1 MFLALGAAT
10 LLLSAIAPPLHDDKA
25 TLSSGEATLFA
36 SSALP
41 TLALVNREQASRCWQ
56 SCSAV
61 SLSGLAPGFESLE
74 GPFFYVGS
82 LHERPV
88 YSTTQGAIAPA
99 TGTFFLS
106 WFADE
111 RYAHSGGFWKIGPD
125 YGTDGYLL
133 GALSESTCPPAKWTA
148 GNAASGGTTMSCRDV
163 SPSLSLPTAE
173 EARPRLLQE
182 AGAAGAG
189 AGAGAGVDSAGAGA
203 DARADTLAAP
213 PAAPPAAP
221 AATPEEDQG
230 GADSEGRKLQIEEP
244 CSNECD
250 YPNDEVCDDEV
261 CDVGE
266 LVGKLVDGTAD
277 WSSYGALVV
286 AITGLFALLAV
297 GPPVVTLMKR
307 KRQQQLANAE
317 RRRRA
322 VVLQQQRAVQAARA
336 AQSNAA
342 RRLTVQTK
350 IDTLTRERDVLKGR
364 IAWLQVQMEDEST
377 MDESAPILRIAE
389 ENLKGVEQSLARA
402 KAELAAIP
410 P

>member
-1 MFLALGAAT
+1 MPCLEVLEPQLTATINDITRMQNLIAEKQAQGADTSVMPANPQCNTCASWENYLNGLPQRSELLTSLGASIMPAT
-10 LLLSAIAPPLHDDKA
+10 LVNYGRRLSQEPA
-25 TLSSGEATLFA
+25 E
-36 SSALP
+36 
-41 TLALVNREQASRCWQ
+41 RE
-56 SCSAV
+56 
-61 SLSGLAPGFESLE
+61 
-74 GPFFYVGS
+74 
-82 LHERPV
+82 
-88 YSTTQGAIAPA
+88 
-99 TGTFFLS
+99 
-106 WFADE
+106 
-111 RYAHSGGFWKIGPD
+111 
-125 YGTDGYLL
+125 
-133 GALSESTCPPAKWTA
+133 
-148 GNAASGGTTMSCRDV
+148 M
-163 SPSLSLPTAE
+163 
-173 EARPRLLQE
+173 
-182 AGAAGAG
+182 
-189 AGAGAGVDSAGAGA
+189 
-203 DARADTLAAP
+203 AAP
-213 PAAPPAAP
+213 PTLHAV
-221 AATPEEDQG
+221 
-230 GADSEGRKLQIEEP
+230 EGRKLQIEEP

>member
-1 MFLALGAAT
+1 MRALGAAT
-10 LLLSAIAPPLHDDKA
+10 LLLSAIVPPLHDDKA

-99 TGTFFLS
+99 PGTFFLS

-163 SPSLSLPTAE
+163 SPSLPLPTAE

-182 AGAAGAG
+182 VGTGAG
-189 AGAGAGVDSAGAGA
+189 VGTGVGAGAGVGAPM
-203 DARADTLAAP
+203 RAP
-213 PAAPPAAP
+213 PHPSPSPPSPPLPSAPPPLPPAFPPFAP
-221 AATPEEDQG
+221 
-230 GADSEGRKLQIEEP
+230 L
-244 CSNECD
+244 
-250 YPNDEVCDDEV
+250 PN
-261 CDVGE
+261 
-266 LVGKLVDGTAD
+266 A
-277 WSSYGALVV
+277 SSV
-286 AITGLFALLAV
+286 
-297 GPPVVTLMKR
+297 
-307 KRQQQLANAE
+307 LANAPALLVRSRALHRASLHIPSTVDGHVASARLPTLPC
-317 RRRRA
+317 RRDA
-322 VVLQQQRAVQAARA
+322 WPGLPSVQVTLHFASSSSLLTSTSIAPLIYGAANCSQHPKCRVDTDHHMIDSFSKSA
-336 AQSNAA
+336 GRDGGDNTGSYI
-342 RRLTVQTK
+342 TVCDGDAMK
-350 IDTLTRERDVLKGR
+350 MRWANTLV
-364 IAWLQVQMEDEST
+364 
-377 MDESAPILRIAE
+377 
-389 ENLKGVEQSLARA
+389 
-402 KAELAAIP
+402 
-410 P
+410 